1 MPNPSPDTKATSKL
15 SLADYMK
22 ANFMLALGKLILVI
36 PTQPLHVVMRR
47 QQGAL
52 ASGDN
57 PRVLSFKEAYKEIR
71 FGQPMSA
78 LFKGMM
84 PGTAKEFSKNLVYKG
99 ALITGAPSLAESAL
113 PQSLKNYTSGTQY
126 HLIKCVLAGCIAS
139 VSDAVL
145 GGPLERLATFRSTSQ
160 GKEANA
166 SYSQEF
172 AQNRLLGDK
181 IRFVYKGFVPT
192 VIKGGLAFST
202 MFTLSQ
208 PIKNR
213 TASFYGLSPK
223 DAAPWYSL
231 GTSAI
236 LGGLAVALVSS
247 PFDIIKTQAQMPA
260 SKGKSA
266 YKALSDNYKLHGL
279 RGVTAGLP
287 AKTAMITMGWSL
299 NFFAN
304 QAFEE
309 LKDKHKMTDN
319 HSSRAN
325 LSPSKG
331 FKE

>member
-1 MPNPSPDTKATSKL
+1 MPNPSAQTNTNSQL
-15 SLADYMK
+15 TFTDYMK
-22 ANFMLALGKLILVI
+22 ANFMLALGKLMLVI

-52 ASGDN
+52 ASNEN
-57 PRVLSFKEAYKEIR
+57 PRVLSFNQAYKEIR

-99 ALITGAPSLAESAL
+99 ALITGAPTLAESVL
-113 PQSLKNYTSGTQY
+113 PQSLKSYTSATQY
-126 HLIKCVLAGCIAS
+126 HLVKCVLAGCIAS

-145 GGPLERLATFRSTSQ
+145 GGPLERLATFRSTAQ
-160 GKEANA
+160 GKDANA
-166 SYSQEF
+166 SYSKEF
-172 AQNRLLGDK
+172 AQNRLLQDK

-208 PIKNR
+208 PIKQW
-213 TASFYGLSPK
+213 TAKIYGLSPK
-223 DAAPWYSL
+223 SPAPWYSL

-266 YKALSDNYKLHGL
+266 YNALLDNYKLHGL

-309 LKDKHKMTDN
+309 LKDKQKVAESPLSTI
-319 HSSRAN
+319 N